1 MSTESF
7 SSSAVTRHHTRREK
21 EKERERC
28 VLYTSEREALPKNE
42 SEGRKTFR
50 KNRMLIFVTK
60 VDIVNVK
67 SDTYTS

>member
-21 EKERERC
+21 EKERC
-28 VLYTSEREALPKNE
+28 VLYTSERSPPKNE
-42 SEGRKTFR
+42 SEGRKTLR